1 MGRRSRNPHCSK
13 KYPVPLFSGSW
24 SGIWGEN
31 EESEVTI
38 TGGEHVVILGGGGG
52 GGRTGV
58 ANLVLLARY
67 DFNKSALSD
76 AFHEVSTDNDPPY
89 RMAALPGGEGFVC
102 SLGNDCRLFTLKKA
116 ADDDGETGIFHDA
129 LLRDALVRVLE
140 GVGEQNSLVF
150 SADGTRL
157 AAGGDDG
164 YLRVF
169 EWPSLKV
176 ILPKVKAHESIKD
189 LDFSS
194 DAAFLASTSD
204 DSGCKIWNLAEK
216 TSTSLRSVKG
226 EDYGF
231 ARFSRDG
238 TKRLLFVTTRKGSKG
253 FVSAF
258 DTSTWR
264 KVKSKKLQE
273 VPISAFA
280 ISRDGK
286 LLAIGSCEGDVAIV
300 DAATLS
306 ILQWVRQAHMIF
318 VTAMEFHPN
327 GQALLTVSADY
338 SARVTRIEPVGGN
351 PWRGSVLLIVIFV
364 LAMLVVIV

>member
-1 MGRRSRNPHCSK
+1 
-13 KYPVPLFSGSW
+13 
-24 SGIWGEN
+24 
-31 EESEVTI
+31 
-38 TGGEHVVILGGGGG
+38 
-52 GGRTGV
+52 
-58 ANLVLLARY
+58 
-67 DFNKSALSD
+67 
-76 AFHEVSTDNDPPY
+76 
-89 RMAALPGGEGFVC
+89 
-102 SLGNDCRLFTLKKA
+102 
-116 ADDDGETGIFHDA
+116 
-129 LLRDALVRVLE
+129 
-140 GVGEQNSLVF
+140 
-150 SADGTRL
+150 
-157 AAGGDDG
+157 
-164 YLRVF
+164 
-169 EWPSLKV
+169 
-176 ILPKVKAHESIKD
+176 

-204 DSGCKIWNLAEK
+204 DSGCKIWNLAER

-238 TKRLLFVTTRKGSKG
+238 TKRLLFVTTRKGRKG

-306 ILQWVRQAHMIF
+306 IQQRVRQAHMIF
-318 VTAMEFHPN
+318 VTAMEFDPN
-327 GQALLTVSADY
+327 GQAVLTVSADY
-338 SARVTRIEPVGGN
+338 SARVTPIEPVGGDA
-351 PWRGSVLLIVIFV
+351 WRGSLLLIVIFV
-364 LAMLVVIV
+364 LAMLVVIVGDGLLANSPQATSVSEFLARLKSRSLKLTPDGGI